1 MTLIQSVGRGVFFCV
16 VFNNKRTDF
25 LFLFFILMKKK
36 KKIVVGNLR
45 PVAIPPPHVWFFSF
59 FSSLLM
65 AIIHSIWWPFW
76 NLVLV
81 LFFLNLSPHYHPS
94 KKRLKLLINY
104 AFVCSIFFWPR
115 LSFSRLPPQ
124 KSFCAS
130 KLLPSHPQCFVTET
144 AMVGRGEAHL
154 HQFLPEI

>member
-1 MTLIQSVGRGVFFCV
+1 
-16 VFNNKRTDF
+16 
-25 LFLFFILMKKK
+25 MKKK
-36 KKIVVGNLR
+36 KKNCSWKFAAGSYSSSTCLVFFFFLFFIHGNN
-45 PVAIPPPHVWFFSF
+45 SF
-59 FSSLLM
+59 DLM
-65 AIIHSIWWPFW
+65 TILKSCFCFI
-76 NLVLV
+76 
-81 LFFLNLSPHYHPS
+81 FLNLSPHYHPS

-115 LSFSRLPPQ
+115 LSFPRLPPQ

-130 KLLPSHPQCFVTET
+130 KLLPSQCFVTET